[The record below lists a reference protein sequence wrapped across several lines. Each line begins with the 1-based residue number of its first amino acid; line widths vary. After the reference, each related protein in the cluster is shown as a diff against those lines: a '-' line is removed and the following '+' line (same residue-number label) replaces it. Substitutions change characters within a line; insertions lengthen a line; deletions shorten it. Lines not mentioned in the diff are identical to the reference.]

1 MANSTLASMS
11 IPMMFGGENYEYW
24 SCLSLMFGGEN
35 YEYWFVRMRAFL
47 MAHDQW
53 EIVEEGYTPQEL
65 DADPTVNQMRQEK
78 DRRIKNMKALTFLHS
93 SVTETIF
100 PKIVAVTTAKEVW
113 DKLQEE
119 YKGSEQVRAVRLQT
133 LSREFENLRMKD
145 AEFLK
150 DYSSRVANVVN
161 QLKLNGEDV
170 PDKRVVQKMLITL
183 PEKFDAVTTAIEH
196 TKDLS
201 SLSLTELTGAL
212 LAYEQR
218 LTLRYEV
225 TTEGALAAKFNRKVQ
240 VKVEENNTKKGRRKA
255 KETHFLLVFIVE
267 KPTILRRSVGRQSN
281 PNFASKWAILK
292 SFVEPK
298 SRI

>member
-1 MANSTLASMS
+1 MANSTLASMP
-11 IPMMFGGENYEYW
+11 IPIMFGGENYEYW
-24 SCLSLMFGGEN
+24 S
-35 YEYWFVRMRAFL
+35 VRMRAFL
-47 MAHDQW
+47 MAHDLW

-65 DADPTVNQMRQEK
+65 DVDPTVNQMRQEK

-100 PKIVAVTTAKEVW
+100 PKTVAVTTAKEAW

-145 AEFLK
+145 AESVK

-201 SLSLTELTGAL
+201 SLSLTKLTGAL
-212 LAYEQR
+212 LAYKQR
-218 LTLRYEV
+218 LTS
-225 TTEGALAAKFNRKVQ
+225 
-240 VKVEENNTKKGRRKA
+240 
-255 KETHFLLVFIVE
+255 
-267 KPTILRRSVGRQSN
+267 RS
-281 PNFASKWAILK
+281 
-292 SFVEPK
+292 E
-298 SRI
+298 